1 MNNGFAGILPRRNQ
15 PLMDDSA
22 ISIAFSM
29 TTYTSGSHGQ
39 SQITFGLERLGSAM
53 DNSYN
58 NGQRSSRRLS
68 HAPAQDDGCRLVLGL
83 GPTPDANNSADQHPA
98 GADKSRAPVTLF
110 GQSFSFTDPGV
121 LSLGGIRQVHS
132 AGAIHQHTEIPTG
145 HIISF
150 GAVDEG
156 STSARRSSGGYIPSL
171 VLAPRPNYA
180 AAEDAAQGL
189 VDHTQTDN
197 SYDDSSVRDHSG
209 FRLSPEP
216 SVSLTEASFGLS
228 SDVMTASASNPG
240 QHQQGHRRHPKKCRF
255 KGCSKGARGASGL
268 CIAHGG
274 GQRCQKPGCH
284 KGAESRTAYC
294 KAHGGGRRCAQLGCT
309 KSAEGK
315 TDHCIA
321 HGGGRRCGF
330 AGCPKAAR
338 GKSGRCIKHGG
349 GKRCSVEGCIRS
361 AEGRVGLCISHGGG
375 RRCQFPDCRK
385 GAQGSTLYCK
395 AHGGGKRCVFEG
407 CARGAEGSTPLC
419 KAHGGGKRCAYQGGG
434 VCPKSVHGGTEFC
447 VAHGGGKRCAVPGCG
462 KSARGR
468 TDRCVKHGGGKRCA
482 VEGCGKSAQGSTEYC
497 KAHGGGK
504 RCVFGG
510 GCEKFARG
518 RSGLCAAHGT
528 LVASQQQGRCG
539 GGMIGPGLFHG
550 IVRSAGA
557 AKVSKEQSSSGA
569 STVSDGDGSP
579 VAAGRQELIPP
590 QVLVPHSMKFLAP
603 AAPAPERSREGGV
616 VAVPEGRVHGGG
628 LLSLLGGSFRNV
640 DVDRL

>member
-1 MNNGFAGILPRRNQ
+1 MNNGFAGVLHRRNQ
-15 PLMDDSA
+15 SLMDDSA
-22 ISIAFSM
+22 VSIGFSM
-29 TTYTSGSHGQ
+29 TSYTSGSHGQ
-39 SQITFGLERLGSAM
+39 SQITFGGLDRLGSAM
-53 DNSYN
+53 ESSYSH
-58 NGQRSSRRLS
+58 GQRGFRRSS

-83 GPTPDANNSADQHPA
+83 GPTPDASNSADQQPA
-98 GADKSRAPVTLF
+98 GAEADVSRAPVTLF

-121 LSLGGIRQVHS
+121 LSLGGVRQGRN

-156 STSARRSSGGYIPSL
+156 STSARRSSGGYMPSL
-171 VLAPRPNYA
+171 FLAPQPNYA

-189 VDHTQTDN
+189 EDDTDT
-197 SYDDSSVRDHSG
+197 SYDDSTVRDHSG

-216 SVSLTEASFGLS
+216 SASLTEASFGVS
-228 SDVMTASASNPG
+228 SDVVTGASNPG
-240 QHQQGHRRHPKKCRF
+240 QQQSHHRRHPKKCRF

-315 TDHCIA
+315 TEHCIA

-330 AGCPKAAR
+330 PGGCPKAAR

-349 GKRCSVEGCIRS
+349 GKRCSVDGCIRS

-419 KAHGGGKRCAYQGGG
+419 KAHGGGKRCAYEGGG

-447 VAHGGGKRCAVPGCG
+447 VAHGGGKRCAVAGCG

-482 VEGCGKSAQGSTEYC
+482 VEGCGKSAQGSTEFC

-504 RCVFGG
+504 RCVFGGGG

-528 LVASQQQGRCG
+528 LVASQQRRCG
-539 GGMIGPGLFHG
+539 GGVGLIGPGLFHG
-550 IVRSAGA
+550 IVRSA
-557 AKVSKEQSSSGA
+557 SKEHSSSGV

-590 QVLVPHSMKFLAP
+590 QVLVPHSMKSLAP
-603 AAPAPERSREGGV
+603 APAPERSREGGV